1 MRVRAV
7 LAGLGIGVGLLLG
20 AAPAVLADQAPP
32 TTSSTSSTVKPPTSE
47 PTTSSSRPAP
57 PSVSRTSTKPLT
69 TKAPNAPVAVKVKPK
84 GAPETGGGG
93 TASVRS

>member
-7 LAGLGIGVGLLLG
+7 LAGLAIGAGLLLG

-32 TTSSTSSTVKPPTSE
+32 TTSSSASTVKPPTSE
-47 PTTSSSRPAP
+47 PTTSSKPAPPTVSKTTSRPAATLP
-57 PSVSRTSTKPLT
+57 Q
-69 TKAPNAPVAVKVKPK
+69 APVAVKVKPK

-93 TASVRS
+93 TASVWS

>member
-7 LAGLGIGVGLLLG
+7 LAGLAIGAGLLLG

-32 TTSSTSSTVKPPTSE
+32 TTSSSASTMKPPPSE
-47 PTTSSSRPAP
+47 PTTSSKTAP
-57 PSVSRTSTKPLT
+57 PTVSKTSSKPAT
-69 TKAPNAPVAVKVKPK
+69 TLPQAPVAVKVKPK

-93 TASVRS
+93 TASVWS